1 MRLKG
6 LRTIFITLVVFK
18 FQSQLLINRIIQTK
32 LPFL

>member
-6 LRTIFITLVVFK
+6 LQTIFITLVVFK
-18 FQSQLLINRIIQTK
+18 FQSQLLINCIIQTK